1 MRRVAFLLL
10 IAVIL
15 LPTLCGC
22 VDKSEYSLLCD
33 IIEKANSEEKY
44 KSSFQLSIVNL
55 ETERNTCF
63 TQGHINVDKTD
74 GLKMNGAMTQ
84 YVLGEY
90 SNANIAYVN
99 NEYYTEVGDS
109 RVIVDMSE
117 EELLGQFLFGK
128 APIFD
133 VGTVKKLKVKTDGLQ
148 KTYTFDCKPPRQIL
162 DMMTG
167 VDIYSLAGVLSPD
180 YTLTE
185 YKDVECT
192 YIVTEGTG
200 AEDMTLV
207 TRFLKFTMYMYSQ
220 MPYVPGETPDK
231 DDYLTR
237 IEVTCQMT
245 YNAFGDSV
253 KVELPDRADYKKT
266 GE

>member
-1 MRRVAFLLL
+1 MKRVAFLLL
-10 IAVIL
+10 VVTLL

-22 VDKSEYSLLCD
+22 VDKTEYALLCD
-33 IIEKANSEEKY
+33 IIANANSEEKY
-44 KSSFQLSIVNL
+44 ASSFQLSIVNL

-63 TQGHINVDKTD
+63 TQGKVNVDKSD

-99 NEYYTEVGDS
+99 GEYYTEVGES
-109 RVIVDMSE
+109 RVVTDMTE
-117 EELLGQFLFGK
+117 ESLQSQFIFGRT
-128 APIFD
+128 PIFE
-133 VGTVKKLKVKTDGLQ
+133 VKYVKNLKVTSDGLQ
-148 KTYTFDCKPPRQIL
+148 KTYSFKCDPPKYMLDQI
-162 DMMTG
+162 TG
-167 VDIYSLAGVLSPD
+167 ADIYTLSGVLSPD

-185 YKDVECT
+185 YRDVECT
-192 YIVTEGTG
+192 YIVTEGTD
-200 AEDMTLV
+200 AKDMRLV
-207 TRFLKFTMYMYSQ
+207 TRFLRFKMYMYSQ
-220 MPYVPGETPDK
+220 MPYVPGVTPNK

-237 IEVTCQMT
+237 IEVVCQMT

-253 KVELPDRADYKKT
+253 QVTLPDRVDYKKT